1 MKFKLHEAI
10 EILSRTPSVLE
21 ILLTGLPED
30 WIISNEGEESW
41 SPFDIVGHYIHG
53 EKTDWI
59 PRMEI
64 ILGDATNKTFTPF
77 DRFAQF
83 ENSIGKN
90 LNQLLSEFK
99 ELRKENLLRLSSA
112 DLSEADLDKEGI
124 HPHFGK
130 VTLRQLLSTWV
141 VHDLAHINQIS
152 RVLAKQYKDEI
163 GPWTEY
169 FSVITNK

>member
-64 ILGDATNKTFTPF
+64 ILGDAINKTFIPF

>member
-163 GPWTEY
+163 GPWIEY